1 MRHRTIWD
9 RIQHGR
15 VPIQRGL
22 YIEITENKSW
32 LWKRYVA
39 KQYKDGK
46 LIASYPADKLCEI
59 DLTYF
64 VK

>member
-1 MRHRTIWD
+1 MIWQR
-9 RIQHGR
+9 RIS
-15 VPIQRGL
+15 VYRGIL
-22 YIEITENKSW
+22 NGIIITENKSW

-39 KQYKDGK
+39 KQYRDGE